1 MAANA
6 EFSPNG
12 TWVAFQLNESN
23 RFEVYVQPFPRG
35 DRVRISTDGGVQPRW
50 RADGKE
56 LFYIDADNRLM
67 AVPVDLKSVKTPK
80 VGPPVPLF
88 TPFWSLVPHH
98 PTIKNYS
105 VSRDG
110 RRFLVDVLRETT
122 SPVTVLLNWQPEG

>member
-23 RFEVYVQPFPRG
+23 RFEVYVQPFPHG
-35 DRVRISTDGGVQPRW
+35 DKVRISTDGGVQPRL

-67 AVPVDLKSVKTPK
+67 AIPVDV
-80 VGPPVPLF
+80 
-88 TPFWSLVPHH
+88 
-98 PTIKNYS
+98 
-105 VSRDG
+105 
-110 RRFLVDVLRETT
+110 E
-122 SPVTVLLNWQPEG
+122 